1 MRWRGRL
8 DVWAALALAG
18 TGTLAAAAQRVPSF
32 TGEVQ
37 VQELGLVF
45 EAPPRRGLL
54 EDQSYAPGHLLVQ
67 EDGLLRRVT
76 RVDDEGET
84 AGGWSLVVWIDR
96 TLAGPETLFAAPL
109 ALAKEARRLA
119 ALGTV
124 EVVVADPGPRT
135 LLAPTREARRI
146 EQVLADFAG
155 AARVERD
162 RSAAAGRA
170 QRSRDLPPAAVRR
183 QCDRVLARLAG
194 RRDPGPHAL
203 LWVADGGDEP
213 ALRETGRLLAAYRW
227 VTLPLP
233 VQRTD
238 LDEPAR
244 PWSDTDRRREGLD
257 TGGNDATVPPGS
269 PPLVTFPPRRR
280 GGVASVEPVAGLAAA
295 PNLAPL
301 RALVE
306 ETAGHMVGFD
316 VQLAPA
322 LDALADRR
330 QLWIERAAPAA
341 PEPRLHRLEATTIT
355 GRPLRTFRWSRTAT
369 PPALAEARLR
379 ALLADGPGYDP
390 LPAALARGPAPRLQ
404 LDLGR
409 FRPAAAPAGAEPSRA
424 PRLLRLS
431 LAVAAGEE
439 PVSIR
444 HEVLDAA
451 ALARGGWRHVVAL
464 PAATD
469 AGKVAVVVEDLAAET
484 WAGTVVY
491 RGDAAAGIRTRPSV
505 PSRPPARR

>member
-1 MRWRGRL
+1 MRRRRGRRHL
-8 DVWAALALAG
+8 YAGLALA
-18 TGTLAAAAQRVPSF
+18 AAAYWAGIAARAQRVPSF

-45 EAPPRRGLL
+45 EPPPRRALL
-54 EDQSYAPGHLLVQ
+54 EVPSFAPGDLLVQ

-84 AGGWSLVVWIDR
+84 EGGWSLVIWIDR
-96 TLAGPETLFAAPL
+96 TLAGPETLFGAPL

-135 LLAPTREARRI
+135 LLAPTREARLI
-146 EQVLADFAG
+146 EQVLADLAG

-162 RSAAAGRA
+162 RSAAAGRR
-170 QRSRDLPPAAVRR
+170 QRARDLPPATVRR

-227 VTLPLP
+227 VALPLP
-233 VQRTD
+233 LQRMEVG
-238 LDEPAR
+238 EPTR
-244 PWSDTDRRREGLD
+244 PWSDTERQREGLD
-257 TGGNDATVPPGS
+257 TGGNDATVPPAS
-269 PPLVTFPPRRR
+269 PPLMTFPSRRR
-280 GGVASVEPVAGLAAA
+280 GSVASVEAVAGLAIA
-295 PNLAPL
+295 PDLAPL

-306 ETAGHMVGFD
+306 ETAGHMVA
-316 VQLAPA
+316 VEAQLAPA
-322 LDALADRR
+322 LDALANRR
-330 QLWIERAAPAA
+330 QLWIERAAAAA
-341 PEPRLHRLEATTIT
+341 PEPRLHRLEAATIA

-369 PPALAEARLR
+369 PPAVAEARLR
-379 ALLADGPGYDP
+379 ALLADGPGLDP
-390 LPAALARGPAPRLQ
+390 LPAALARAPAPRLE

-409 FRPAAAPAGAEPSRA
+409 FRQAAAPAGGEPDRA

-439 PVSIR
+439 PVSVR

-451 ALARGGWRHVVAL
+451 ALARSGWRHAVAL
-464 PAATD
+464 PGATA
-469 AGKVAVVVEDLAAET
+469 AGKVAVVVEDLATES
-484 WAGTVVY
+484 WAGAAVY
-491 RGDAAAGIRTRPSV
+491 L
-505 PSRPPARR
+505 

>member
-1 MRWRGRL
+1 MRRGRRGA
-8 DVWAALALAG
+8 WAVLALAG
-18 TGTLAAAAQRVPSF
+18 AGTLAAQQVPTF

-45 EAPPRRGLL
+45 EPPPRRALL
-54 EDQSYAPGHLLVQ
+54 EVQSFAPGDLLVQ

-76 RVDDEGET
+76 RVDDAGET

-96 TLAGPETLFAAPL
+96 TLAGPETLFGAPL

-135 LLAPTREARRI
+135 LLAPTREARLI
-146 EQVLADFAG
+146 EQTLVDLAG

-162 RSAAAGRA
+162 RSAAAGRPPRA
-170 QRSRDLPPAAVRR
+170 RDLPPAAVRR

-227 VTLPLP
+227 VALPLP
-233 VQRTD
+233 LQRIEVG
-238 LDEPAR
+238 EPTR
-244 PWSDTDRRREGLD
+244 PWSDTERQREGLG
-257 TGGNDATVPPGS
+257 TGGNDATVPPAS
-269 PPLVTFPPRRR
+269 PPLMTFPSRRR
-280 GGVASVEPVAGLAAA
+280 GGVASLEVVAGLAVA
-295 PNLAPL
+295 PDLAPL

-306 ETAGHMVGFD
+306 ETAGHMVA
-316 VQLAPA
+316 VEAQLAPA
-322 LDALADRR
+322 LDALTNRR
-330 QLWIERAAPAA
+330 QLWIERAAAAA
-341 PEPRLHRLEATTIT
+341 PEPRLHRLEAATIA

-379 ALLADGPGYDP
+379 AFLADGAGHDP
-390 LPAALARGPAPRLQ
+390 LPAALVRSSPPRLD
-404 LDLGR
+404 LDLRR
-409 FRPAAAPAGAEPSRA
+409 FRPAAPPAGAEPGRA

-431 LAVAAGEE
+431 LAVAAGDE
-439 PVSIR
+439 PVSVR

-451 ALARGGWRHVVAL
+451 ALARSGWRHAVAL
-464 PAATD
+464 PDATA
-469 AGKVAVVVEDLAAET
+469 AGKVAVVVEDVTSET
-484 WAGTVVY
+484 WAGTLAHF
-491 RGDAAAGIRTRPSV
+491 GA
-505 PSRPPARR
+505 PPNE

>member
-1 MRWRGRL
+1 MRRQRGRRE
-8 DVWAALALAG
+8 VWGALALAG
-18 TGTLAAAAQRVPSF
+18 AGTLAAAAGHLAGEAAARAQKVPAF

-45 EAPPRRGLL
+45 EPPPRRALL
-54 EDQSYAPGHLLVQ
+54 EVPSFAPGDLLVQ

-135 LLAPTREARRI
+135 LLAPTREARLI

-162 RSAAAGRA
+162 RSAAAGRKPRA
-170 QRSRDLPPAAVRR
+170 RDLPPPAVRR
-183 QCDRVLARLAG
+183 QCDRLLARVAG

-233 VQRTD
+233 LQRID
-238 LDEPAR
+238 VGEPTR

-257 TGGNDATVPPGS
+257 TGSNDATVPPSG
-269 PPLVTFPPRRR
+269 PPPFTIGLRRR
-280 GGVASVEPVAGLAAA
+280 GGVSSLEAVAGLAVA
-295 PNLAPL
+295 PDLAPL

-306 ETAGHMVGFD
+306 ETAGHLVGFEA
-316 VQLAPA
+316 QLAPA

-330 QLWIERAAPAA
+330 QLWIERPAGRPA
-341 PEPRLHRLEATTIT
+341 SELHRLEATTIA

-379 ALLADGPGYDP
+379 ALLADGPGRDP
-390 LPAALARGPAPRLQ
+390 LPAALARAPAPLLE

-409 FRPAAAPAGAEPSRA
+409 FRPATAPAGTEGRA

-431 LAVAAGEE
+431 LAVAVGEE
-439 PVSIR
+439 PVSVR
-444 HEVLDAA
+444 HEVVDAA
-451 ALARGGWRHVVAL
+451 ALARGGWRHTVTL
-464 PAATD
+464 PAATE
-469 AGKVAVVVEDLAAET
+469 AGKLAVVVEDLAAES
-484 WAGTVVY
+484 WAGAVVY
-491 RGDAAAGIRTRPSV
+491 L
-505 PSRPPARR
+505 

>member
-1 MRWRGRL
+1 MRRRRGRRH
-8 DVWAALALAG
+8 VYAGLA
-18 TGTLAAAAQRVPSF
+18 LAAAAYWAGVAARAQRVPTF

-45 EAPPRRGLL
+45 EPPPRRALF
-54 EDQSYAPGHLLVQ
+54 EVQSFAPGDLLVQ

-84 AGGWSLVVWIDR
+84 EGGWSLVVWIDR
-96 TLAGPETLFAAPL
+96 TLAGPETLFGAPL

-135 LLAPTREARRI
+135 LLAPTREARLI

-155 AARVERD
+155 TARVERD
-162 RSAAAGRA
+162 RSAAAGRR
-170 QRSRDLPPAAVRR
+170 QRARDLPPATVRR

-213 ALRETGRLLAAYRW
+213 SLRETGRLLAAYRW

-233 VQRTD
+233 LQRID
-238 LDEPAR
+238 VGEPTR
-244 PWSDTDRRREGLD
+244 PWSDTDRQREGLD
-257 TGGNDATVPPGS
+257 TGANDATVPPGS
-269 PPLVTFPPRRR
+269 PPLIVFPPRRR
-280 GGVASVEPVAGLAAA
+280 GGVASLPAVAGIAVA
-295 PNLAPL
+295 PDLAPL

-306 ETAGHMVGFD
+306 ETAGHMVG
-316 VQLAPA
+316 VEAQLAPA
-322 LDALADRR
+322 LAALADRR
-330 QLWIERAAPAA
+330 QLWIERPAGRPA
-341 PEPRLHRLEATTIT
+341 SELHRLEAATIA

-379 ALLADGPGYDP
+379 ALLADGPGPDP
-390 LPAALARGPAPRLQ
+390 LPAALARAPAPRLE

-409 FRPAAAPAGAEPSRA
+409 FRQAAAPAGGEPGRA
-424 PRLLRLS
+424 PHLFRLS

-439 PVSIR
+439 PVAIR

-451 ALARGGWRHVVAL
+451 ALVRSGWRHAVTL
-464 PAATD
+464 PAATE
-469 AGKVAVVVEDLAAET
+469 AGKVAVVVEDLAAES
-484 WAGTVVY
+484 WAGTLAHFGAP
-491 RGDAAAGIRTRPSV
+491 RD
-505 PSRPPARR
+505 